1 MTLDCERIPGRSG
14 RSSGSRVGI
23 CVGKYAMGG
32 VSIK

>member
-1 MTLDCERIPGRSG
+1 MTLDCEGAAG
-14 RSSGSRVGI
+14 VAVVESR